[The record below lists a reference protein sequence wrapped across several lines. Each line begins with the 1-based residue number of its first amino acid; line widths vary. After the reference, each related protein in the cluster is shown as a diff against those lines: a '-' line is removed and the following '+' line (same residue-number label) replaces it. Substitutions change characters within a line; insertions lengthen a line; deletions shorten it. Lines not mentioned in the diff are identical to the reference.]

1 MDWTQ
6 IIQMIF
12 GGSIVAGIVEVCA
25 AIRAPQGWLECNLLT
40 ILL

>member
-12 GGSIVAGIVEVCA
+12 GGGVVAGIVEVCA
-25 AIRAPQGWLECNLLT
+25 AGSRDCLGT
-40 ILL
+40 VK